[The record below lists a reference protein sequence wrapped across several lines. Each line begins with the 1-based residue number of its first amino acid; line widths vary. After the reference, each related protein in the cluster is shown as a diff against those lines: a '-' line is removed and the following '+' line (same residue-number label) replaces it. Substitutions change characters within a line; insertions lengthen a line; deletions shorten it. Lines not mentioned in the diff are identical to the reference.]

1 MDVINKAVEDFP
13 GISKTINVECIQRLT
28 WATYWGPE
36 VLCTPATSNNISGA
50 NSISVAG
57 TAAAATTAAAINSTI
72 RSSVTHSSI
81 IPTITTATNIN
92 SNNSLTNLTPFPPAA
107 ISNNSYRHD
116 FPFSTNNQSHFD
128 AIQSAVDTFKCN
140 LYSSKHA
147 SNYEAI
153 FNCTSSYADNARQ
166 YINDSFKDLTNCIS
180 NNVSV
185 ILKSVRHPVSE
196 FELILPKLNV
206 FNSKF
211 IETSINYSHHATTTL
226 PIFRNQKCATNN
238 LCVNLN
244 QVLICNNL
252 VANQSFY
259 ENDSFENNSTFM
271 EPVKCLLSL
280 YCVINGSV
288 IDNDR
293 LINASENFRNLNHL
307 NSYNNNINNIQRNET
322 TLFSE
327 INQDEN
333 QFQYDW
339 TFLLLVILF
348 IVAGGLGNILVCLA
362 VALDRK
368 LQNVT
373 NYFLFSLAI
382 ADLLV
387 SLFVMP
393 LGAVPSFLGKFI
405 MIGWLN

>member
-1 MDVINKAVEDFP
+1 MDVLNKAFENFSK
-13 GISKTINVECIQRLT
+13 ISKSINIECIQRLK
-28 WATYWGPE
+28 WSSFYGPQ
-36 VLCTPATSNNISGA
+36 VFCTPSITSTNNH
-50 NSISVAG
+50 
-57 TAAAATTAAAINSTI
+57 TAASIASTITTTITTTTTAISDG
-72 RSSVTHSSI
+72 SSSNTLI
-81 IPTITTATNIN
+81 IPTITATTSGS
-92 SNNSLTNLTPFPPAA
+92 SNNFLTNLTPFPPVA

-116 FPFSTNNQSHFD
+116 FPFSNNQSHFD

-140 LYSSKHA
+140 LYSKHA
-147 SNYEAI
+147 SSYEAI
-153 FNCTSSYADNARQ
+153 FNCTSSYADNAQ
-166 YINDSFKDLTNCIS
+166 QFINDSLKDITNCIY

-185 ILKSVRHPVSE
+185 IIKRVRHPVSE
-196 FELILPKLNV
+196 LELILPKLNV
-206 FNSKF
+206 FHNKF
-211 IETSINYSHHATTTL
+211 IETSINYSHHATKTL

-252 VANQSFY
+252 VANNSFC
-259 ENDSFENNSTFM
+259 ENDSFANTDNSTLM

-280 YCVINGSV
+280 YCVLNGSV

-293 LINASENFRNLNHL
+293 LINNNSEHFLNLNNH
-307 NSYNNNINNIQRNET
+307 SNNNSINNSELFNE
-322 TLFSE
+322 F
-327 INQDEN
+327 NQNDS

-405 MIGWLN
+405 MI